1 MRRDT
6 QVVIGIGVFV
16 VILGAAVAIIIA
28 NNESGSVVQESMW
41 FRVTATNNETS
52 SLASI
57 YLYDEDGKETESF
70 IFLDDGVWQESSKE
84 YLMGTVLR
92 VMIDLW
98 DSSSF
103 IDVNYRIGR
112 GPMAITEGDLC
123 VEIISYWEMP
133 DY

>member
-41 FRVTATNNETS
+41 FRVTSTNNETS

-57 YLYDEDGKETESF
+57 YLYDENGKETESF
-70 IFLDDGVWQESSKE
+70 IFLDDGIWQESSKE

-98 DSSSF
+98 GSDSF
-103 IDVNYRIGR
+103 VDVYYRIGR
-112 GPMAITEGDLC
+112 GPMDITEGDLH
-123 VEIISYWEMP
+123 VEMISYWECP
-133 DY
+133 SY